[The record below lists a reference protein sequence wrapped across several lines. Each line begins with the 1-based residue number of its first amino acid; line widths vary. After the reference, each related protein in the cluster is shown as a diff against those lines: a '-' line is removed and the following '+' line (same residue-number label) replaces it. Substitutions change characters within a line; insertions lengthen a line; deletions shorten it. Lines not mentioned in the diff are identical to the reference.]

1 MAPSYNA
8 TVVNDLIRQHTE
20 ARGAKSALAK
30 ALGVSPA
37 TVTKWV
43 RNEIN
48 PEAERWPAI
57 EAALG
62 LAPGTLSRA
71 AGFVAT
77 QSPRAF
83 PDMRQVIRDQVVA
96 VIDGFTTDEL
106 MDAYVAV
113 SWVQA
118 RAIYRPQIP
127 DAVVEPGDF
136 PSLDELMW
144 DDTGA
149 QERIDQ
155 MTAEWIRT
163 VRAANFE
170 MPDQLDRARAEAED
184 REVANLEFAAAA
196 EAGDQIDDAVIPIS
210 ERPDVDRDPEP

>member
-1 MAPSYNA
+1 MAAPYNA
-8 TVVNDLIRQHTE
+8 AMVNNVIRQHTA
-20 ARGAKSALAK
+20 ARGEKTALAK
-30 ALGVSPA
+30 ALGVTA
-37 TVTKWV
+37 QTVTKWV
-43 RNEIN
+43 QDETT
-48 PEAERWPAI
+48 PDPERWPAI
-57 EAALG
+57 ERALG
-62 LAPGTLSRA
+62 LAPATLSRA
-71 AGFVAT
+71 AGFAVT

-96 VIDGFTTDEL
+96 VIDGLSSDEL

-118 RAIYRPQIP
+118 RAIYLPQIP
-127 DAVVEPGDF
+127 HDDIEPGDF

-155 MTAEWIRT
+155 MTADWIRT
-163 VRAANFE
+163 VRAANFQL
-170 MPDQLDRARAEAED
+170 PDQLDRARAAAAD
-184 REVANLEFAAAA
+184 LADLEFAAAA